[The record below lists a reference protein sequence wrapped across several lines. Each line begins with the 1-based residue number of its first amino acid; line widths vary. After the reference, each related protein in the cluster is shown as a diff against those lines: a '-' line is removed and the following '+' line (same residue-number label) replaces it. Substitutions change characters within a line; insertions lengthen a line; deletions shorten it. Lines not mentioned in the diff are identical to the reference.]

1 MLATK
6 GKTAGAT
13 PSIAIVVV
21 VAPSV
26 ITANP
31 AAATGVRPSPT
42 WKSPGR
48 IRPRA
53 PVTSQMPMNLMNV
66 GGNGDRFANA
76 ASGIANL
83 NPPAKRNRAASN
95 PWMTH
100 SLTRARLVVNGIGRV
115 SPFLSHGA
123 GGPDLLYRRRA
134 ERIGIDRAGRRSQV
148 TSLPKRP

>member
-6 GKTAGAT
+6 GNTAGAT
-13 PSIAIVVV
+13 PSVPIVIT

-31 AAATGVRPSPT
+31 AAATGVRPSPN

-48 IRPRA
+48 MRPRA

-66 GGNGDRFANA
+66 GGNGDSFANA

-100 SLTRARLVVNGIGRV
+100 SVTRARLVVNGIGRV
-115 SPFLSHGA
+115 SPFRAMEPVDPISYTGVER
-123 GGPDLLYRRRA
+123 GGSESTRLGTLQA
-134 ERIGIDRAGRRSQV
+134 
-148 TSLPKRP
+148 